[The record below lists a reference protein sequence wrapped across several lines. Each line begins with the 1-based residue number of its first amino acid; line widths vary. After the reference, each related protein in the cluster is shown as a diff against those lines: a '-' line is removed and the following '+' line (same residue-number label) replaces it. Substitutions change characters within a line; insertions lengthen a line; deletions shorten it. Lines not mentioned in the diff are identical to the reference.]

1 MEKRKRFIGLSS
13 AERSEISIL
22 RKRGWSMR
30 EIATALG
37 RSPNTVSYEIKHNSV
52 TPEGANEPTYDPQ
65 KAKQKARVS
74 RRSRRYQWRKIEH
87 YPALRAFV
95 VEKLETHD
103 WSPDAIAG
111 HLKHEQS
118 ALPTVGKDQIYAWL
132 YSSRGQA
139 YCQHLLSKRYS
150 PKRHKENTTERT
162 MIPDR
167 VSITERPPEVA
178 ARKKPGHWEG
188 DTVVSGK
195 RTGGKAALAVLQER
209 MTRFLAVTVIPN
221 LKPASFT
228 GAATAMLTD
237 KQIHTLSLDNG
248 IENKQHAGI
257 TSATGAGVYFCDPYS
272 SWQKGGVENANKM
285 LRRYVPKG
293 CDISR
298 FTQAQIDDFV
308 ATINNKPRRCLG
320 YKSALQLA
328 KEKGLF
334 ETVVS

>member
-1 MEKRKRFIGLSS
+1 MEKKKRFTGLSS

-22 RKRGWSMR
+22 RQRGCSMR
-30 EIATALG
+30 EIAKALG
-37 RSPNTVSYEIKHNSV
+37 RSPNTISYELKHNSV
-52 TPEGANEPTYDPQ
+52 VAEGTHEPSYDPL
-65 KAKQKARVS
+65 KAKQKSRVS
-74 RRSRRYQWRKIEH
+74 RRSRRYQWRKIEYH
-87 YPALRAFV
+87 PNLRAFV
-95 VEKLETHD
+95 IEKLETHD

-111 HLKHEQS
+111 YLKQEQS

-139 YCQHLLSKRYS
+139 YCHHLLSRRYR
-150 PKRHKENTTERT
+150 PKRHSENTADRV

-167 VSITERPPEVA
+167 VSITERPPEVT
-178 ARKKPGHWEG
+178 ARQETGHWEG

-209 MTRFLAVTVIPN
+209 TTRFLAVSVIPN
-221 LKPASFT
+221 LKPDSFT
-228 GAATAMLTD
+228 DATVAMLAG

-248 IENKQHAGI
+248 IENKRHAGI

-272 SWQKGGVENANKM
+272 SYQKGGVENANKM

-293 CDISR
+293 CDIGR
-298 FTQAQIDDFV
+298 FSQLQLDDFV
-308 ATINNKPRRCLG
+308 AKINNKPRRCLG

-328 KEKGLF
+328 ELKGII
-334 ETVVS
+334 